1 MKILLCIFII
11 LQSVMVIFSYM
22 TFTNLKCGTK
32 DIRFTNFE
40 KCYIKAVNRTHK
52 YIDLHA
58 NLYQLPV
65 DNVTVR
71 VKLMRLDHGYKPFF
85 VDITIDGCRFL
96 KHQGNPILKLLYN
109 TYKNST
115 NLNHTCPVNHDIIV
129 DHLWTGNVDSDIM
142 KHIPIMNGDY
152 ALYSEWSVYN
162 IVRAFVNFYVKI
174 TPGRN

>member
-1 MKILLCIFII
+1 
-11 LQSVMVIFSYM
+11 M

-65 DNVTVR
+65 DNVTVSLEKRYRKTCTLNFLRLQVR

-115 NLNHTCPVNHDIIV
+115 NLNHTCPVNV
-129 DHLWTGNVDSDIM
+129 S
-142 KHIPIMNGDY
+142 K
-152 ALYSEWSVYN
+152 
-162 IVRAFVNFYVKI
+162 
-174 TPGRN
+174 